1 MGRSLSLAAYRALS
15 WRTEA
20 ASLLPYDP
28 RPVGEL
34 VWIHAAEAHN
44 LSAVT
49 DVAQRLCAARHG
61 LSVLITVAQP
71 HQLQDAQS
79 WRTGRNANVYFAL
92 CPSEHPSSVTAFL
105 SHWSPDACLWVWGAL
120 RPNLVDSTVDSGC
133 PLVLID
139 GDADGFDGRRDRWLP
154 DVTRSLLAQ
163 FHTIMVRSEAGLAR
177 LQRLGLPTGRL
188 DLMAPLQAG
197 GPALLCE
204 DKDIAEMAGVLSGRP
219 VWLATGIQGPEVA
232 IVLAA
237 HRRALRLSHRL
248 LLILN
253 PAENVSVENCLAQA
267 LADDFRVRN
276 WGANEYPEDMTQVL
290 LAGGLDDL
298 GLFYRLAPVSFL
310 GSSLVT
316 GHGGRNP
323 FEAAALGSAV
333 LYGPNVRQYL
343 PSYTRLANAGAAR
356 IVNDA
361 ISLGTAVTRLV
372 APDQAAVMAHAGWD
386 VVSSGADQTDRVV
399 LVVQNI
405 LDKAERTA

>member
-1 MGRSLSLAAYRALS
+1 
-15 WRTEA
+15 
-20 ASLLPYDP
+20 
-28 RPVGEL
+28 
-34 VWIHAAEAHN
+34 
-44 LSAVT
+44 
-49 DVAQRLCAARHG
+49 
-61 LSVLITVAQP
+61 
-71 HQLQDAQS
+71 
-79 WRTGRNANVYFAL
+79 
-92 CPSEHPSSVTAFL
+92 
-105 SHWSPDACLWVWGAL
+105 
-120 RPNLVDSTVDSGC
+120 
-133 PLVLID
+133 
-139 GDADGFDGRRDRWLP
+139 
-154 DVTRSLLAQ
+154 
-163 FHTIMVRSEAGLAR
+163 
-177 LQRLGLPTGRL
+177 
-188 DLMAPLQAG
+188 
-197 GPALLCE
+197 
-204 DKDIAEMAGVLSGRP
+204 
-219 VWLATGIQGPEVA
+219 
-232 IVLAA
+232 
-237 HRRALRLSHRL
+237 
-248 LLILN
+248 LILN
-253 PAENVSVENCLAQA
+253 PAENVSVEHCMAQA

-323 FEAAALGSAV
+323 FEAAALGSAI

-405 LDKAERTA
+405 LDKAERTN